1 MIDNITVD
9 TGKGISTIHLGDKIV
24 ITDNRNNKTY
34 EEVTF
39 IQVYE
44 EQGYCL
50 VEAEKTRRYYDKNR
64 IISYEQKKQHWQK

>member
-9 TGKGISTIHLGDKIV
+9 TGKGILTIHLGGKIV

-34 EEVTF
+34 EEVIF

-44 EQGYCL
+44 EGGYCL
-50 VEAEKTRRYYDKNR
+50 VETEKTRRYYDDNR
-64 IISYEQKKQHWQK
+64 IISYEQKK